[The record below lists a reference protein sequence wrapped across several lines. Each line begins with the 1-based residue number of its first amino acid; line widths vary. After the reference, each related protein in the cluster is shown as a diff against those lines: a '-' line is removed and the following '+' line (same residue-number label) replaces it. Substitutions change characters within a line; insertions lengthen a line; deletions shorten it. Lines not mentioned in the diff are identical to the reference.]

1 MSDAR
6 PGPVPGP
13 DPVLE
18 REVLLTRPNADK
30 VLRMRPILVAAAGPA
45 LLLLS
50 FGVGNRWI
58 ALVACLLLAA
68 VGVAVATLQRVWT
81 LSVRVEVPVRT
92 RVGEVV
98 EHVFHLHNHGPRDLP
113 PAVLHFRG
121 DAFAAGHTA
130 LPAIPA
136 GASVALRVPREAGLR
151 CFSPGPEVLVEAA
164 DNLGLLTVERVGR
177 VAAPVHVHPA
187 PATPPTPALP
197 PASAGVEDVAG
208 VRPFRRGDRV
218 SSVHWRASARRGA
231 LSAPSRGAGAGLV
244 VVEREAEPVGPLV
257 VAVGSAACGDG
268 LGDGVAWEE
277 LLASAAALVRRELSS
292 GRVVRV
298 VVDGASGEGLG
309 ALDVLAAA
317 GGPTP
322 VDGVAARAAA
332 GRDGRVLVGEL
343 GTGWRFA

>member
-6 PGPVPGP
+6 PGPG
-13 DPVLE
+13 PVLE
-18 REVLLTRPNADK
+18 REVLLTRPSTDK
-30 VLRMRPILVAAAGPA
+30 VLRMRPILVVAAGPA

-68 VGVAVATLQRVWT
+68 VGVAVATLPRVWT
-81 LSVRVEVPVRT
+81 LSVRVDVPART
-92 RVGEVV
+92 RTGEVV

-121 DAFAAGHTA
+121 DAFAPGHTA
-130 LPAIPA
+130 LPAVPA
-136 GASVALRVPREAGLR
+136 GGTVSLRVPRTAAFR
-151 CFSPGPEVLVEAA
+151 CFSAGPEVVVEAS
-164 DNLGLLTVERVGR
+164 DSLGLLTVERTGR

-187 PATPPTPALP
+187 AATPPPVATP
-197 PASAGVEDVAG
+197 PASAGAEDVAG

-218 SSVHWRASARRGA
+218 SSVHWRASARRG
-231 LSAPSRGAGAGLV
+231 GASGPAGRSGAGLV

-257 VAVGSAACGDG
+257 LALGGAPSPSGSGSG
-268 LGDGVAWEE
+268 EEVAWEE
-277 LLASAAALVRRELSS
+277 LLASAAALVRRELGS

-298 VVDGASGEGLG
+298 VLAGALGEGLG

-317 GGPTP
+317 GGPSP
-322 VDGVAARAAA
+322 VDAVAARAAA
-332 GRDGRVLVGEL
+332 GRDGRVLVGEP
-343 GTGWRFA
+343 GAGWRFA

>member
-6 PGPVPGP
+6 SAAGPP
-13 DPVLE
+13 PVLE
-18 REVLLTRPNADK
+18 REVLLTQPSTDK
-30 VLRMRPILVAAAGPA
+30 ILRMRPILVATAGPA

-68 VGVAVATLQRVWT
+68 VGVAVATLPRVWT
-81 LSVRVEVPVRT
+81 LSVRVDVAART

-136 GASVALRVPREAGLR
+136 GASVALRVPREAAFR

-164 DNLGLLTVERVGR
+164 DSLGLLTVERVGR
-177 VAAPVHVHPA
+177 VGAPVHVHPA
-187 PATPPTPALP
+187 PATPPPPATP

-231 LSAPSRGAGAGLV
+231 LSGPSRGAGAGLV
-244 VVEREAEPVGPLV
+244 VVEREAEPVGLLV
-257 VAVGSAACGDG
+257 VAIGGASSGDRVD
-268 LGDGVAWEE
+268 DGAWEE
-277 LLASAAALVRRELSS
+277 LLASAAALVRRELGS
-292 GRVVRV
+292 GQTVRV
-298 VVDGASGEGLG
+298 VLAGASGEGLG

>member
-6 PGPVPGP
+6 PGPVPGS
-13 DPVLE
+13 VLE

-30 VLRMRPILVAAAGPA
+30 VLRMRPILVATAGPA

-68 VGVAVATLQRVWT
+68 VGVAVATLPRVWT
-81 LSVRVEVPVRT
+81 LSVRVDVPART

-121 DAFAAGHTA
+121 DAFAPGHTA
-130 LPAIPA
+130 LPAVPA
-136 GASVALRVPREAGLR
+136 GASVALRVPREAGVR

-164 DNLGLLTVERVGR
+164 DSLGLLTVERVGR

-187 PATPPTPALP
+187 PATPPTLPSP

-231 LSAPSRGAGAGLV
+231 LSGPSRGAGAGLV

-257 VAVGSAACGDG
+257 VAVGGAAS
-268 LGDGVAWEE
+268 GDGVAWEE
-277 LLASAAALVRRELSS
+277 LLASAAALVRRELGS